1 MLDSKIELIIALTRS
16 ALKGEKYEFDGDF
29 DYNYI
34 LKMATAHQMYS
45 MLYTGAVNLG
55 ADKNAPQMRALFDRV
70 CKSIMISDRQ
80 LHQINRIMK
89 AFEDNRID
97 HLALKGIILKSMY
110 PEAHMRLMGDADI
123 LIRLDQIDECDRV
136 MAELGFEKGPE
147 SNHELIYTHK
157 DLLVELHK
165 RTIPSYNKDYYAY
178 FGDGWEKAIKYDS
191 TKSRYTYNPEDEF
204 IFIFT
209 HFAKHYRD
217 SGIGFRHLCDLWVY
231 LNKRPNLNDDYM
243 KSEMQKL
250 CLYDFYMNIR
260 DALMY
265 CFENGD
271 LTEKAEFILNNIFSG
286 GAYGTREANRLSD
299 AVKMS
304 KGKTVRGAW
313 LKKVIKIA
321 CPPYKTMTERY
332 SVLKKIPV
340 LLPIF
345 WIVNWVEILLF
356 RRKNIK
362 KRTDEIRALSV
373 EKIENYQQGL
383 NYVGLDFNFEE

>member
-1 MLDSKIELIIALTRS
+1 MLDLKIELIIALTRS
-16 ALKGEKYEFDGDF
+16 ALKGEKYEFDCEF
-29 DYNYI
+29 PYNYI
-34 LKMATAHQMYS
+34 LKIATVHQMYS
-45 MLYTGAVNLG
+45 LLYTGALNLG
-55 ADKNAPQMRALFDRV
+55 ADKNVPQMKALFDRV
-70 CKSIMISDRQ
+70 CKSIMINDRQ
-80 LHQINRIMK
+80 LRQIDRIMN
-89 AFEDNRID
+89 AFEDNGID

-157 DLLVELHK
+157 DLFVELHK

-178 FGDGWEKAIKYDS
+178 FGDGWEKAVKCDS

-217 SGIGFRHLCDLWVY
+217 AGIGFRHLCDLWVY
-231 LNKRPNLNDDYM
+231 LDKKPDLNQEYM
-243 KSEMQKL
+243 KSEMEKL
-250 CLYDFYMNIR
+250 RLYDFYLNIR
-260 DALMY
+260 DALTY
-265 CFENGD
+265 CFEDGELN
-271 LTEKAEFILNNIFSG
+271 EKTEFILTNIFSS
-286 GAYGTREANRLSD
+286 GAYGTREAGRLSD

-332 SVLKKIPV
+332 SVLKKVPV

-345 WIVNWVEILLF
+345 WVVNWVEILLF

-362 KRTDEIRALSV
+362 KRTDEIRSLSV

>member
-1 MLDSKIELIIALTRS
+1 MLNSKIELIIALTRS
-16 ALKGEKYEFDGDF
+16 ALKGEKYEHDREFPYDF
-29 DYNYI
+29 I
-34 LKMATAHQMYS
+34 LKVATLHQMYS
-45 MLYTGAVNLG
+45 MLYAGALNLG
-55 ADKNAPQMRALFDRV
+55 ADKNVPQMKALFDRV
-70 CKSIMISDRQ
+70 CKSIIVSDRQ
-80 LHQINRIMK
+80 LHQINRILD
-89 AFEDNRID
+89 AFENNGID
-97 HLALKGIILKSMY
+97 HIPLKGIILKSMY

-147 SNHELIYTHK
+147 SDHELIYNHR
-157 DLLVELHK
+157 DLFVELHK

-178 FGDGWEKAIKYDS
+178 FGDGWEKAIKCDS
-191 TKSRYTYNPEDEF
+191 TKSRYTYNSEDEF

-217 SGIGFRHLCDLWVY
+217 SGIGFRHLCDIWVY

-250 CLYDFYMNIR
+250 CLYDFYLNIR
-260 DALMY
+260 DALTY
-265 CFENGD
+265 CFEDGE
-271 LTEKAEFILNNIFSG
+271 LTEKAEFILKNIFSG
-286 GAYGTREANRLSD
+286 GAYGTSEASRLSD

-332 SVLKKIPV
+332 SALKKVPI
-340 LLPIF
+340 LLPVF
-345 WIVNWVEILLF
+345 WVVNWVEILLF

-373 EKIENYQQGL
+373 DKIENYQQGL